1 MRKPRNFNLK
11 CNSRQKKNLSEQG
24 KVITGYN
31 LVMNYI
37 YIIMV
42 IRMNIGLAT
51 LCYIYTVFGRLGDW
65 KVWLHVASKEKG
77 N

>member
-1 MRKPRNFNLK
+1 MRKPKNFNLK
-11 CNSRQKKNLSEQG
+11 FNSRPKKNLSEQG

-42 IRMNIGLAT
+42 IYRMNIGLAT
-51 LCYIYTVFGRLGDW
+51 
-65 KVWLHVASKEKG
+65 
-77 N
+77 